1 MKLMDY
7 HFQTT
12 IFPNTAIQGR
22 SECVCCVA
30 VLMSSPFY
38 VNHPAMASADT
49 ESIGNV
55 ALTHQILTAK
65 TAKLLKIKT
74 FL

>member
-1 MKLMDY
+1 
-7 HFQTT
+7 
-12 IFPNTAIQGR
+12 
-22 SECVCCVA
+22 
-30 VLMSSPFY
+30 MSSPFY
-38 VNHPAMASADT
+38 VNHPAMASAGT

-74 FL
+74 FLLKNVCNVK